1 MALRIKTVGSYNT
14 HQDYFV
20 DFFGADLLVTV
31 TPTPSV
37 IRKWIHRVV
46 FNHRRSQKTKP
57 LVVGVGVQWTP
68 PAYHETPAETLQ
80 LCVGKRCIIIQLS
93 HCDRVPQILRRFLAD
108 PETTFVGVWNNQDAR
123 KLEISTHR
131 LKTVELLD
139 IRHYVEDSEG
149 YSLKRC
155 SFEKIVEACMG
166 YRGVRLDPRISMS
179 DWGVYDLSHEQI
191 LQASVDAYVCCKLG
205 VWESLWEV

>member
-1 MALRIKTVGSYNT
+1 MAPRVKSMASYNT
-14 HQDYFV
+14 HQDYSV
-20 DFFGADLLVTV
+20 DFFGVDLIVTV

-46 FNHRRSQKTKP
+46 FNHRRSQRSNP

-68 PAYHETPAETLQ
+68 ANYDLPAETLQ

-108 PETTFVGVWNNQDAR
+108 PEVTFVGVWNNQDAR
-123 KLEISTHR
+123 KLKQSSHR
-131 LKTVELLD
+131 LEIVEPLD

-155 SFEKIVEACMG
+155 SFEEIVETCMG

-179 DWGVYDLSHEQI
+179 DWGVYDLRHEQI

-205 VWESLWEV
+205 VWECLWDV